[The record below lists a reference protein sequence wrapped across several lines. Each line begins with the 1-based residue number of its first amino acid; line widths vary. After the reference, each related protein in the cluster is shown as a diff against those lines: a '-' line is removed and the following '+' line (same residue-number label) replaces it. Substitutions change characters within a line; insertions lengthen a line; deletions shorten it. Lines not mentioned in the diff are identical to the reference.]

1 MPNIFFPASPAFAGA
16 GFPFSSLA
24 IYNQKT
30 GVLCPTIV
38 LSLPKPTIFFNAFLK
53 DAVCFT
59 AILIG
64 SFALPLAEVKIA
76 MLP

>member
-30 GVLCPTIV
+30 GVLCPTIAP
-38 LSLPKPTIFFNAFLK
+38 SLPKPTNFFKAFLK
-53 DAVCFT
+53 DNVHFN

-64 SFALPLAEVKIA
+64 SFVLPLAEVKIA